1 LPASLPSFSA
11 NLSRSLLDGTLLGS
25 GIRNF
30 APESIV
36 IPDDP
41 GFVRRSQRDGILT
54 LTLCD
59 PASRNSLSSR
69 MMVELQRELDAVS
82 SDAETRVIVL
92 AADGPVFSSGHD
104 MRELLM
110 ARHDGET
117 GRARLQ
123 ELMSQ
128 CSRLM
133 QSIVNHPRPVLAD
146 VRGIATAAGCQLVAS
161 CDLAVASSA
170 SRFSTPGVNIGL
182 FCSTPMVALSRNV
195 RRKHAM
201 EMLLTGEFISAAK
214 ACEIGLVN
222 RVCSPDEM
230 DDAVQGLAATIASK
244 SMMTVSVGK
253 SAFYR
258 QVDLSLS
265 EAYAFASQ
273 VMVENMLRHDAAEG
287 IEAFLQKRPPE
298 WRDE

>member
-1 LPASLPSFSA
+1 LAP
-11 NLSRSLLDGTLLGS
+11 DG
-25 GIRNF
+25 
-30 APESIV
+30 IV
-36 IPDDP
+36 ISQRPDYV
-41 GFVRRSQRDGILT
+41 GRSQRDGILT

-69 MMVELQRELDAVS
+69 MMSELQRELDASAGDVG
-82 SDAETRVIVL
+82 TRVIVL

-104 MRELLM
+104 MRELLK
-110 ARHDGET
+110 ARQDGET
-117 GRARLQ
+117 GRVRLQ
-123 ELMSQ
+123 ELMNQ

-133 QSIVNHPRPVLAD
+133 QSIVNHPRPVIAD

-161 CDLAVASSA
+161 CDLAVASTDA
-170 SRFSTPGVNIGL
+170 RFSTPGVSIGL

-195 RRKHAM
+195 ARKHAL
-201 EMLLTGEFISAAK
+201 EMLLTGELISASK
-214 ACEIGLVN
+214 AGEIGLVN

-230 DDAVQGLAATIASK
+230 DGAVQGLATTIASK
-244 SMMTVSVGK
+244 SLMTVSVGK

-287 IEAFLQKRPPE
+287 IEAFLEKRPPE